1 MYKCVRHVF
10 MCHMLTHGVPSD
22 AGRLG
27 VCLDEAPL
35 LGETLGD
42 KWVFWG
48 RSGRLRP

>member
-10 MCHMLTHGVPSD
+10 MCRMLTHGVPSD

-27 VCLDEAPL
+27 VCLDEASL

-42 KWVFWG
+42 KGVFWG